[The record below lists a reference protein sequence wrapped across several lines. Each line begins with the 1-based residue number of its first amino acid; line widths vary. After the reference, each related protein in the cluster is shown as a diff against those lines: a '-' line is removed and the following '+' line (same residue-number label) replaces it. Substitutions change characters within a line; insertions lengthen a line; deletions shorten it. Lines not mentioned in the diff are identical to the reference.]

1 MYLTA
6 IAHTESMERRARLID
21 LRVATSADTS
31 GFDDALRKIDA
42 ATERMKDGS
51 RG

>member
-21 LRVATSADTS
+21 LRVATGADPS